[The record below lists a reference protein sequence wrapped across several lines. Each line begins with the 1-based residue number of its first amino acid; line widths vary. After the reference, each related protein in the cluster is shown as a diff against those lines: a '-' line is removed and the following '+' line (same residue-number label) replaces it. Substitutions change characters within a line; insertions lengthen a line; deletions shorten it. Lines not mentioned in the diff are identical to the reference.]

1 MTQKEANLGSGRED
15 PSTSAS
21 LKKGRVSKNL
31 SLPSSFLCSFLLLL
45 SSSPI
50 EKNFYSIQNNM
61 STFEKGDMQ
70 ASGAGP
76 VSSAEGAPV
85 LNSSEDKT
93 KTETQEAAAANT
105 SDSTSDEISQ
115 NAAGSQV
122 DVERAQAQFEALG
135 KELSRQSSA

>member
-1 MTQKEANLGSGRED
+1 
-15 PSTSAS
+15 
-21 LKKGRVSKNL
+21 
-31 SLPSSFLCSFLLLL
+31 
-45 SSSPI
+45 
-50 EKNFYSIQNNM
+50 M

-76 VSSAEGAPV
+76 VSSAAGAPV
-85 LNSSEDKT
+85 LNSSEEKT

-105 SDSTSDEISQ
+105 SDSNSDEISQ